1 MTAAT
6 IKETTTLPTT
16 GFAFLYEACVG
27 VGFGSLVFTALLW
40 KNVATASMEVRH
52 FIKSRGAVFTPGAVF
67 LGPRVISSQTP
78 RSIRICDLH
87 PIFPKYKRTVR

>member
-6 IKETTTLPTT
+6 IKETTTLPAT
-16 GFAFLYEACVG
+16 GFPLLYEACVG

-67 LGPRVISSQTP
+67 LDPESFQAKPHALYASVIFIPYSQN
-78 RSIRICDLH
+78 IREL
-87 PIFPKYKRTVR
+87 